1 MKINIIDKIDRLR
14 KERNAVILAHYYT
27 IDEVQDI
34 ADYLGDSLYLAQKAK
49 ETDADVI
56 VFAGVHFMAETAK
69 ILNPSK
75 IVLLPDMESGCSLA
89 DEMDMDEF
97 RDWRAKYP
105 DAVLISYINCST
117 EVKAMSDIICT
128 SSNAE
133 KIVNSVPLDKKIL
146 FAPDRNLG
154 NYLKK
159 KLNRDMEVWEGSCEV
174 HREYSFK
181 AAYDLK
187 AKYPDAYFAA
197 HPECPSNIL
206 DFVDFVGSTTAI
218 INTVAKRPEKTIVL
232 LTERGVIHELKK
244 IAPDKTYIDVPNNQ
258 MGCNICPY
266 MKLNTLEK
274 IADALEKLEPQINM
288 EESLRL
294 QALKPVER
302 MLILS
307 L

>member
-1 MKINIIDKIDRLR
+1 MKINIIDKINRLR
-14 KERNAVILAHYYT
+14 KDRNAVILAHYYT

-69 ILNPSK
+69 ILNPTK
-75 IVLLPDMESGCSLA
+75 TVLLPDMNAGCSLA
-89 DEMDMDEF
+89 DEMNMDEF
-97 RDWRAKYP
+97 RTWRAKYP
-105 DAVLISYINCST
+105 DSVLISYINCST

-133 KIVNSVPLDKKIL
+133 KIVNSVPLDKMIL

-159 KLNRDMEVWEGSCEV
+159 KLNREMNVWEGSCEV

-187 AKYPDAYFAA
+187 EKYPEAYFAA

-206 DFVDFVGSTTAI
+206 DFVDFIGSTTAI
-218 INTVAKRPEKTIVL
+218 INTVAKRPEKVIVL

-244 IAPDKTYIDVPNNQ
+244 IAPDKTYIDVPNNK

-266 MKLNTLEK
+266 MKMNTLEK
-274 IADALEKLEPQINM
+274 IAEALEKLEPQINID
-288 EESLRL
+288 ESLRL
-294 QALKPVER
+294 KALKSVER
-302 MLILS
+302 MLELS

>member
-1 MKINIIDKIDRLR
+1 MKIDILDKINRLR

-27 IDEVQDI
+27 VDEVQDI
-34 ADYLGDSLYLAQKAK
+34 AEYLGDSLYLAQKAK
-49 ETDADVI
+49 ETDAAVI

-69 ILNPSK
+69 ILNPNK
-75 IVLLPDMESGCSLA
+75 IVVLPDMESGCSLA
-89 DEMDMDEF
+89 DEMHIDEF
-97 RDWRAKYP
+97 RTWREKYP
-105 DAVLISYINCST
+105 DALLISYINCST

-133 KIVNSVPLDKKIL
+133 KIVNSIPADKQIL
-146 FAPDRNLG
+146 FAPDKNLG

-159 KLNRDMEVWEGSCEV
+159 KLNRDMIVWEGSCEV
-174 HREYSFK
+174 HREYSFQ

-206 DFVDFVGSTTAI
+206 DFVDFIGSTTAI
-218 INTVAKRPEKTIVL
+218 INTVAKRPENTIVL

-244 IAPDKTYIDVPNNQ
+244 IAPEKTYIDVPNNK

-274 IADALEKLEPQINM
+274 IADALEKLEPQINI

-294 QALKPVER
+294 RALKPLER
-302 MLILS
+302 MLELS
-307 L
+307 K